1 MNIETM
7 KSYIIVN
14 DFYKKIQEIN
24 ESTFIGLVE
33 FVKGEKEAL
42 KKARKTF
49 NLPQEKNL
57 VAVECLTEY
66 IK

>member
-1 MNIETM
+1 MKIRTM

-24 ESTFIGLVE
+24 ENTFIGLVE
-33 FVKGEKEAL
+33 LVKGEKEAL
-42 KKARKTF
+42 KKARKVF
-49 NLPQEKNL
+49 NLAKDKNL
-57 VAVECLTEY
+57 VAVECLIEY

>member
-1 MNIETM
+1 M

-14 DFYKKIQEIN
+14 DIYRKIQEIN
-24 ESTFIGLVE
+24 ENTFIGLVE

-42 KKARKTF
+42 KKARKAF

>member
-1 MNIETM
+1 MKIRTM

-24 ESTFIGLVE
+24 ENTFIGLVE
-33 FVKGEKEAL
+33 LVKGEKEAL
-42 KKARKTF
+42 KKARKVF
-49 NLPQEKNL
+49 NLAKDKNL
-57 VAVECLTEY
+57 VAVECQSEY

>member
-1 MNIETM
+1 MNTKTM

-24 ESTFIGLVE
+24 ENTFIGLVE

-42 KKARKTF
+42 KKARKVF
-49 NLPQEKNL
+49 NLGKDKNL
-57 VAVECLTEY
+57 VAVECLSEY